1 MCVDMYR
8 NDSIGTVSFMHDFD
22 TVLQKLNQKRANDDD
37 MIKSTYF
44 RKATEAKKNKKLTAM

>member
-1 MCVDMYR
+1 
-8 NDSIGTVSFMHDFD
+8 MHDFD